1 MNFSITREDYID
13 MRPNF
18 DVDDVKMEILRAYFN
33 MVANLDLDLAEYFQ
47 VEYEYLEEEPGFKE
61 DIDFVYSKVLECLDV
76 YYGLIYIT
84 VDVELTKVTGIERR
98 LKKIF

>member
-1 MNFSITREDYID
+1 

>member
-18 DVDDVKMEILRAYFN
+18 DVDDVKIEILRAYFN

-76 YYGLIYIT
+76 YYGLIYVT